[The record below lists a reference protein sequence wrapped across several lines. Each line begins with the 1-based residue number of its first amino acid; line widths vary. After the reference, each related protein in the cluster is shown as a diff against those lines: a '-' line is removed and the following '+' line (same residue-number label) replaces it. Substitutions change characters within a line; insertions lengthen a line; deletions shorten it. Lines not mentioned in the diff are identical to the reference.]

1 MEYVTCDLCRGD
13 GLIGNGPEPHL
24 KQGEVITCPKCKGT
38 GKIPTGTV
46 QESENMDT
54 QPLDEAEK
62 KSEPATEV
70 SAVDES
76 VASDQTEEPTLTD
89 EAPAVNDIAP

>member
-38 GKIPTGTV
+38 GKIPTGPV
-46 QESENMDT
+46 QNEPEVVAPAQT
-54 QPLDEAEK
+54 AEEEK
-62 KSEPATEV
+62 KSEPVEEIPQVDQPVEV
-70 SAVDES
+70 
-76 VASDQTEEPTLTD
+76 QPEP
-89 EAPAVNDIAP
+89 APEVL